1 MDGVRTLHAEDP
13 VQFSTAALAKRFS
26 VSPESIRRILKSR
39 WQPSD
44 AEKVD
49 RELRW
54 KKRGERLRE
63 MMMARDSS
71 QRDDQGGSEIE
82 AMRRHL
88 EARPTR
94 RPRIKADF
102 V

>member
-44 AEKVD
+44 AERVD

-71 QRDDQGGSEIE
+71 TRDEGGTEIE

-88 EARPTR
+88 ETRPTR
-94 RPRIKADF
+94 RPRIKPDF